1 MFIKEG
7 RRPGGEMPFTEHLE
21 ELRWRLVW
29 SLAAL
34 TVGTA
39 VGFWLVTHFD
49 VLGILV
55 EPIRPFLGG
64 TKLKYLSPGDPFF
77 ITLRLALMAGFLMAF
92 PVIVYQAWAF
102 FSPAL
107 LPGERKVVVPALY
120 AGLVLFGVGVYFCYR
135 FVLPATLE
143 FTMGFQA
150 ESLEQNIVAGEYMGM
165 VMQLLL
171 AFGIVFELPIVLM
184 ILAAMRLVSPEFLAA
199 KRKHAV
205 VLITVASAFLTPG
218 DVITVTLMM
227 MVPLILL
234 YEVSIVLARLVYRR
248 PAGEYA
254 EAA

>member
-34 TVGTA
+34 AVGTGA
-39 VGFWLVTHFD
+39 GFWLVTHFD

-55 EPIRPFLGG
+55 DPIRPFLQG
-64 TKLKYLSPGDPFF
+64 TKLKYLSPTDPFF

-92 PVIVYQAWAF
+92 PVILYQVWAF
-102 FSPAL
+102 FAPAL
-107 LPGERKVVVPALY
+107 KQSEKRVVVPALY
-120 AGLVLFGVGVYFCYR
+120 AGLLLFAVGVAFCYR
-135 FVLPATLE
+135 FVLPMTLE
-143 FTMGFQA
+143 FTMGFQV
-150 ESLEQNIVAGEYMGM
+150 ESLEQSIVVGEYMGM
-165 VMQLLL
+165 VLQLLL

-184 ILAAMRLVSPEFLAA
+184 ILAALRLVSPEFLAA
-199 KRKHAV
+199 KRKHAI
-205 VLITVASAFLTPG
+205 VLITVGSSLLTPG

-227 MVPLILL
+227 MVPLVLL

-254 EAA
+254 EAS